1 MSITLNLM
9 SLRYSI
15 KDNAKRSNIDA
26 MIVIDGEVSI
36 AEIDEALRNL
46 KEMLVDRYGNRL
58 TWQKKQL
65 LLSSVDDLLDE
76 RLRLTKEGKDGSAA
90 EADHGTDARSEERSE
105 AFAEKS

>member
-15 KDNAKRSNIDA
+15 KDERKRSNIQA
-26 MIVIDGEVSI
+26 MIVIDGEVSVE
-36 AEIDEALRNL
+36 EIDEALRNL

-76 RLRLTKEGKDGSAA
+76 RLRLMKEGKSGVSAK
-90 EADHGTDARSEERSE
+90 ADQ
-105 AFAEKS
+105 